1 MTSPGPDPRNNA
13 PRAIVAALIGAEV
26 GAAAGLLF
34 LGSVP
39 LAPLG
44 LAVAGAG
51 AGFVGVAGLG
61 EARRRLVLR
70 GIRQQLRRGRS
81 APGPG

>member
-13 PRAIVAALIGAEV
+13 PRAVVAALIGAEA
-26 GAAAGLLF
+26 GAAIGLLF
-34 LGSVP
+34 LGSIP

-44 LAVAGAG
+44 LAAAGAG
-51 AGFVGVAGLG
+51 AGFVCVAGLG

-81 APGPG
+81 APGAG